1 MITKS
6 RENQRGFFNT
16 FLHNLVKK
24 LIFLGMFLFLPW
36 HHGLKMTKISSGW
49 QQRHFCEAPSFSL
62 WMVSTNSWYLPT
74 MALAEVQTLTLT
86 FFSSTPVIWYPQVP
100 GCSSLTLRTDMTVPL
115 LCIGLRPVAKICK
128 PVAYSFVLLQCF
140 YTDDE
145 IQCIYPPKKTFN
157 KVHCKPIFSLN
168 LIWDRAIHFR

>member
-1 MITKS
+1 
-6 RENQRGFFNT
+6 
-16 FLHNLVKK
+16 
-24 LIFLGMFLFLPW
+24 MFLFLPW

-62 WMVSTNSWYLPT
+62 CMVSTNSWYLPT

-115 LCIGLRPVAKICK
+115 LCIGLRPVAKICNLQ
-128 PVAYSFVLLQCF
+128 PIPLYFYNVFIQMTRYSAYTHRRKQLIK
-140 YTDDE
+140 YTA
-145 IQCIYPPKKTFN
+145 
-157 KVHCKPIFSLN
+157 N
-168 LIWDRAIHFR
+168 LS

>member
-1 MITKS
+1 
-6 RENQRGFFNT
+6 
-16 FLHNLVKK
+16 
-24 LIFLGMFLFLPW
+24 MFLFLPW

-115 LCIGLRPVAKICK
+115 LCIGLRPVAKICNLQ
-128 PVAYSFVLLQCF
+128 PIPLYFYNVFIQMMRYSAYTHRRKHLIK
-140 YTDDE
+140 YTA
-145 IQCIYPPKKTFN
+145 
-157 KVHCKPIFSLN
+157 N
-168 LIWDRAIHFR
+168 LS

>member
-1 MITKS
+1 
-6 RENQRGFFNT
+6 
-16 FLHNLVKK
+16 
-24 LIFLGMFLFLPW
+24 MFLFLPW

-115 LCIGLRPVAKICK
+115 LCIGLRPVAKICNLQ
-128 PVAYSFVLLQCF
+128 PIPLYFYNVFIQMMRYSAY
-140 YTDDE
+140 THR
-145 IQCIYPPKKTFN
+145 
-157 KVHCKPIFSLN
+157 VHCKPILSLN
-168 LIWDRAIHFR
+168 LIWERAIHFR